1 MEVFSEAEFS
11 LELRIRLRVRVR
23 RVQRQ
28 RAASAE
34 EQTKK
39 KFYYNKNRK
48 SFTSH
53 VSAEKNSCFNFVVFF
68 DNYCDH
74 FLHPFQVFSVF

>member
-11 LELRIRLRVRVR
+11 LELRIRLRVRV
-23 RVQRQ
+23 QRQ

-34 EQTKK
+34 EQTIFF
-39 KFYYNKNRK
+39 FYYNKNRK

-53 VSAEKNSCFNFVVFF
+53 VSAEKNSRFNFVVFF
-68 DNYCDH
+68 DNFCDH
-74 FLHPFQVFSVF
+74 FPHPFQVFSVF